1 VIVESDIER
10 SRIRGGAMGV
20 MFGDRVLVAVHRCVA
35 VVLDTLYI
43 FTNTCLSALHSIY
56 MNKFDKKSMELTA
69 KIQAAQAAAV
79 AAKSGSAVKGA
90 KNANVPAAKVVK
102 EPVRA
107 ITSGDDDTDD
117 SDDEVAEPS
126 AKSAPRVASA
136 RQRPKKKKGR
146 R

>member
-1 VIVESDIER
+1 VFPA
-10 SRIRGGAMGV
+10 G
-20 MFGDRVLVAVHRCVA
+20 L
-35 VVLDTLYI
+35 TLYI

-69 KIQAAQAAAV
+69 KIQAAQAATL
-79 AAKSGSAVKGA
+79 AAKGGGAVKNA
-90 KNANVPAAKVVK
+90 KNANVAKA

-107 ITSGDDDTDD
+107 ITSGDDDADD